1 MDRLPN
7 LPDEVDGSV
16 VHVTIHSIYSRDYD
30 FLITVKENVS
40 SEIRSPLTK
49 NCVIEN
55 VSNCYNMIPTQC
67 SDYLS

>member
-16 VHVTIHSIYSRDYD
+16 VHVTIHSIYSRELD
-30 FLITVKENVS
+30 FLITVKENVD
-40 SEIRSPLTK
+40 SEIHCPLTK

-55 VSNCYNMIPTQC
+55 VSNYVTI
-67 SDYLS
+67 